1 MNCPHCG
8 TNLLRESH
16 SGDAMVRTSGLVLK
30 ATSLIA
36 ICPKCKGDVPFSQT
50 LTKAIQAKTI
60 LFFKKS

>member
-16 SGDAMVRTSGLVLK
+16 SGDAMISNRGLVFK
-30 ATSLIA
+30 SESLVFV
-36 ICPKCKGDVPFSQT
+36 CPKCKGDVPASQT
-50 LTKAIQAKTI
+50 ITKALQDKAI